1 MTRPSIG
8 SAPNPNADPNAKDKF
23 ANLDSDFKDKVAS
36 LDAKGIDAVLA
47 QIAKDTEALLQ
58 AKDAD
63 ADLAAKKEQFKDA
76 GQVYRDGA
84 KENRLKTRFCMRV
97 LNDQGKL

>member
-1 MTRPSIG
+1 MSRPSIG
-8 SAPNPNADPNAKDKF
+8 SAPNPNADSNAKDKF
-23 ANLDSDFKDKVAS
+23 ANLDSDFKDKVAAS
-36 LDAKGIDAVLA
+36 SAEEIDGILA

-63 ADLAAKKEQFKDA
+63 ADLDAKKEAYKEA